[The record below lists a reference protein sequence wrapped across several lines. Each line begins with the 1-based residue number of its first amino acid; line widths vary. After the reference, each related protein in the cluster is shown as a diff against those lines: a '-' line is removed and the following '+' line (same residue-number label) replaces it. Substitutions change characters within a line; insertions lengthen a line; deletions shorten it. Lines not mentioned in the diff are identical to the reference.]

1 MPQSTATAAAP
12 TPAAPPAP
20 AAPAQEFVIASEAD
34 AAAVLTEIRRL
45 MNELCDIVEEETT
58 LVRAGR
64 LTSAGKVA
72 ERKSE
77 LAGAFMARAARVQAS
92 VRYLAR
98 ATPKLLDELRAQHDA
113 FRAKLQVNL
122 TVLATARA
130 VSEGILRGVS
140 NELARRST
148 VQTYGASGRRQTH
161 DRRAP
166 PPIAL
171 SRSL

>member
-1 MPQSTATAAAP
+1 MLQSPTAPQAQPPVKAPDAPAITSQAEATA
-12 TPAAPPAP
+12 
-20 AAPAQEFVIASEAD
+20 VMI
-34 AAAVLTEIRRL
+34 EIRNL
-45 MNELCDIVEEETT
+45 MIELCDIVEEETA

-72 ERKSE
+72 DRKSE
-77 LAGAFMARAARVQAS
+77 LARAFMTHATRVRSSA
-92 VRYLAR
+92 RYLAR
-98 ATPKLLDELRAQHDA
+98 ATPQLLDQLRQQHEQ
-113 FRAKLQVNL
+113 FRAKLQINL

-148 VQTYGASGRRQTH
+148 VQTYGASGRRLTQ

>member
-1 MPQSTATAAAP
+1 MLQSAVTPQVPTPTIASKAEATAAM
-12 TPAAPPAP
+12 
-20 AAPAQEFVIASEAD
+20 I
-34 AAAVLTEIRRL
+34 EIRNL
-45 MNELCDIVEEETT
+45 MTELCEIVDEETA

-64 LTSAGKVA
+64 LTSAGKMA

-77 LAGAFMARAARVQAS
+77 LARAFMNHAARLRAS
-92 VRYLAR
+92 ARYLANT
-98 ATPKLLDELRAQHDA
+98 TPRLFDDLRQQHEQ
-113 FRAKLQVNL
+113 FRAKLQINL

-140 NELARRST
+140 TELARRST
-148 VQTYGASGRRQTH
+148 VQTYGASGRRLAQ

>member
-1 MPQSTATAAAP
+1 MLQSSAPPIP
-12 TPAAPPAP
+12 TPAIAG
-20 AAPAQEFVIASEAD
+20 AAEAT
-34 AAAVLTEIRRL
+34 AVMMEISRL
-45 MNELCDIVEEETT
+45 MTELCEVVEAETD

-64 LTSAGKVA
+64 VAASAKVA

-77 LAGAFMARAARVQAS
+77 LARAFMGNAARVRTS
-92 VRYLAR
+92 SGNLAH
-98 ATPKLLDELRAQHDA
+98 AAPPLLDALRRQHEELRT
-113 FRAKLQVNL
+113 KLQVNL

-148 VQTYGASGRRQTH
+148 VQTYGASGRHHTQA
-161 DRRAP
+161 RRPAT
-166 PPIAL
+166 PIAV